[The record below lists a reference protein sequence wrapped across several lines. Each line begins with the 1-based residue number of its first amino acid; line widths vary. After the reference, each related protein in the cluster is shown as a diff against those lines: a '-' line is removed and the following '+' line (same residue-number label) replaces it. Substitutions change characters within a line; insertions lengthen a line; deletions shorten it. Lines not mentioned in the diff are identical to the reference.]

1 MKKIIIFIL
10 LFFAL
15 PVYAKE
21 YNTGKCLEQS
31 GYVFSDGSLVN
42 YSPYTSAVTAIYE
55 NIDGNKTTYSSISC
69 QEMIGMTSPG
79 NISNVVAGSGFNYG
93 VTVNT
98 FIVCRSQFDYVNFNN
113 KFKTANTITKA
124 AMTEEYKL
132 YAAWTDSLDDKIS
145 NSIGENI
152 IVRIDD
158 SDSPNSNINSQT
170 MTLTSTKLTE
180 ITKINNKELPSDY
193 KTTIETNSGKQTITI
208 WAAAYKIANTYVPIA
223 KKMIISGPDYGSIV
237 LGTYKTKYRT
247 TNSESKIFTDYSMIN
262 NNYSLMVTV
271 KNSNKSWTIVSNCG
285 YNIYNKG
292 SVSKEKRLSFRQI
305 SLTDPFPNGVGANWK
320 NLEGLITG
328 EEFDLDPVY
337 VVQMDRDSINQIRE
351 YNDDYTLDNSNGY
364 ATFVDM
370 NINDTTDN
378 TKLNAYKSK
387 FINSTFKNI
396 FTKVGDN

>member
-21 YNTGKCLEQS
+21 AKEYNTGKCLKQS

-42 YSPYTSAVTAIYE
+42 YSPYTLAVTAIYE

-79 NISNVVAGSGFNYG
+79 NISNVVAGSGFNYD

-98 FIVCRSQFDYVNFNN
+98 FIVCRSQFDYDNFND
-113 KFKTANTITKA
+113 KFKNANTITKE
-124 AMTEEYKL
+124 AMTEEYNL
-132 YAAWTDSLDDKIS
+132 YAKWTDSLDDKIVP
-145 NSIGENI
+145 SITKSI
-152 IVRIDD
+152 SVTIDD
-158 SDSPNSNINSQT
+158 SQTINSSINSQMILQDT
-170 MTLTSTKLTE
+170 QVTEIKTLNNKKLPSTTFSTKLGTA
-180 ITKINNKELPSDY
+180 S
-193 KTTIETNSGKQTITI
+193 I
-208 WAAAYKIANTYVPIA
+208 WIKAFTVTSTYIPIA
-223 KKMIISGPDYGSIV
+223 KKMIISGPDYGTIV
-237 LGTYKTKYRT
+237 KGEYVTKDRT

-337 VVQMDRDSINQIRE
+337 VVQMDRDSINKIRE

-378 TKLNAYKSK
+378 TKLNAYKSN